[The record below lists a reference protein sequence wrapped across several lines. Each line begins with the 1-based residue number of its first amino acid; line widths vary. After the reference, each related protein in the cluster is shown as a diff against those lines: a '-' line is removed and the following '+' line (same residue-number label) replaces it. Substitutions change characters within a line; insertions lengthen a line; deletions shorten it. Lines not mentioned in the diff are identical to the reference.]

1 MTDPNND
8 SKQNSCKNTKPN
20 LSDPIMHSWV
30 FNYNKILSL
39 NQITLI
45 YNLFFYFFFVFYLIN
60 LFAYTLTVCSE
71 NENLLIKN
79 KRSFCFYENRVER
92 MSAYKFSSNIKSQHE
107 QSPRWSTMSVIVRK
121 YIYNMYSEVRSY
133 LIKKE
138 TKIRKNF
145 EL

>member
-1 MTDPNND
+1 M
-8 SKQNSCKNTKPN
+8 
-20 LSDPIMHSWV
+20 
-30 FNYNKILSL
+30 
-39 NQITLI
+39 
-45 YNLFFYFFFVFYLIN
+45 
-60 LFAYTLTVCSE
+60 CSE